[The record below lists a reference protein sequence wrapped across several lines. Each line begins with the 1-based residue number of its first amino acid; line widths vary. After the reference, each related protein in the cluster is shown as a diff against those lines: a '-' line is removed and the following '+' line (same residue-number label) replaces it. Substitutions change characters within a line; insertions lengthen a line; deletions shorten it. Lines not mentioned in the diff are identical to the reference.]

1 MHVKDTLHTNIH
13 VPVLL
18 NILYWK
24 VISRYLA
31 QQIML
36 TDSQVDF
43 MHIQILKPLNL
54 FANGFQSPGAQIFSF
69 SIKVLPCCPL

>member
-1 MHVKDTLHTNIH
+1 MRVKDTLHTNIH

-69 SIKVLPCCPL
+69 SILPYCPL